1 LLPHGT
7 TSNSLSFVA
16 RFLSYQVRAAKMPPR
31 MAEQLERANA
41 TDIAREADVA
51 VQNQDM
57 IAAARPV
64 LEQHPHFDNV
74 MAVHHLLAHA
84 MNVSVILAGSVP
96 HLGLFVQ
103 EHYLGKRS
111 HCSFVI
117 MFNLTQRHRSDFQR
131 LLRFRLPQLQN

>member
-1 LLPHGT
+1 MT
-7 TSNSLSFVA
+7 
-16 RFLSYQVRAAKMPPR
+16 
-31 MAEQLERANA
+31 EQLERANA
-41 TDIAREADVA
+41 TGIARDADEA
-51 VQNQDM
+51 VQNQEI

-74 MAVHHLLAHA
+74 MAVHQFLA
-84 MNVSVILAGSVP
+84 MNDSVILADSVP

-111 HCSFVI
+111 HYSSVI

-131 LLRFRLPQLQN
+131 LLRFHLPQLQNS